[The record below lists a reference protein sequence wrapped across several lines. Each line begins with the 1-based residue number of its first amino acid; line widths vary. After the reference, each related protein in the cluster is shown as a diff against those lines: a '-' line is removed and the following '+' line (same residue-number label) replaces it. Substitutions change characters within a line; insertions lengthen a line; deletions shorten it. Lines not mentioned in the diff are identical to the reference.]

1 VGLLSWLK
9 GAPKT
14 SDDKRTRWIRKAI
27 ERATVAEAL
36 DLTTACAALG
46 GSGAMAFG
54 MVVAEVPGRD
64 QLRDLALERL
74 RGFVPELADNQC
86 DAVFDIVDR
95 LRLPI
100 DLEARRTRLI
110 ADRAAAL
117 ENATSRLRTML
128 AEAAAGPLVDA
139 CGALRGFQHQVM
151 GVTFQGDEALRR
163 DLLAQG
169 LARLE
174 ALIPTLSDDAF
185 EDVYAVIRRANL
197 PIDVSARR
205 ATVTDR
211 RRAKQAEAIAAASGT
226 EPRNDELEAAID
238 ASPDDSEPSSVLAD
252 WLADRGHPRGELVAL
267 QLRAESDP
275 ALKAAAD
282 AHLAAHASAL
292 LGPLAPHQRT
302 HDGEDREAFV
312 WRRGF
317 IDHARLSNDDNTTH
331 GTTTVAE
338 ILGLLFAHPSGRRL
352 TRVDVGINGGDDGL
366 DDVIEVIAGGGAPP
380 TLRALLLGDYID
392 EQRMISYFEVGRLAP
407 LWRVTSLRE
416 LVVHGVFDVGTID
429 HPLVEHVEF
438 QTGGLSPASAEAIAV
453 ARWPRLRHLDIWYG
467 DPNYGGDA
475 TIVDVRPL
483 LARTD
488 LPELVHLGLKNAA
501 FTDEICGQLAT
512 SPLMPQL
519 RELDL
524 SLGTMSDAGAE
535 ALAAA
540 AEAFP
545 KLARLDVS
553 DNYLGDA
560 AIAMLRRAFPAVALT
575 TGAQRDGDEDD
586 RFPSV
591 GE

>member
-1 VGLLSWLK
+1 LLSWLK
-9 GAPKT
+9 GGTKSP
-14 SDDKRTRWIRKAI
+14 DDKRTRWLRNTI
-27 ERATVAEAL
+27 ERATLAEVA
-36 DLTTACAALG
+36 DLAAACAALDG
-46 GSGAMAFG
+46 KSAMAFG
-54 MVVAEVPGRD
+54 MIISDVPDREP
-64 QLRDLALERL
+64 LRDLALERL
-74 RGFVPELADNQC
+74 RGFVPQLGDAQC
-86 DAVFDIVDR
+86 DAVFEIVER
-95 LRLPI
+95 FGLPI

-110 ADRAAAL
+110 ADRATAL
-117 ENATSRLRTML
+117 ESAATRIRTML
-128 AEAAAGPLVDA
+128 GEAAAGPLVDA
-139 CGALRGFQHQVM
+139 CGALRGFQRQVL
-151 GVTFQGDEALRR
+151 GVMFQGDEAVRQG
-163 DLLAQG
+163 LLAQG

-205 ATVTDR
+205 AKVTDR
-211 RRAKQAEAIAAASGT
+211 RRAKQAEAIAEASGT

-238 ASPDDSEPSSVLAD
+238 ASPDDPQPYSVLAD

-275 ALKAAAD
+275 ALEAAAG

-292 LGPLAPHQRT
+292 LGPLEPHQRT
-302 HDGEDREAFV
+302 HDGEDRDAFV

-317 IDHARLSNDDNTTH
+317 IDHARLSNDDNATRNA
-331 GTTTVAE
+331 TTVAE
-338 ILGLLFAHPSGRRL
+338 IVGLLFAHPSGRRV
-352 TRVDVGINGGDDGL
+352 TRLDLGINGDDEPL
-366 DDVIEVIAGGGAPP
+366 DNVIEVIAGGGAPP
-380 TLRALLLGDYID
+380 TLRALLLGDYND

-416 LVVHGVFDVGTID
+416 VVVHGVFDVGTID
-429 HPLVEHVEF
+429 HPLLEHVEF
-438 QTGGLSPASAEAIAV
+438 QTGGLSPASAQAIAV

-488 LPELVHLGLKNAA
+488 LPELIHLGLKNAA
-501 FTDEICGQLAT
+501 FTDEICSQLAT

-519 RELDL
+519 HELDL

-560 AIAMLRRAFPAVALT
+560 AIAVLRRAFPAVALT
-575 TGAQRDGDEDD
+575 IGEQRDGDEDD